1 MVSLNLGIFDLFT
14 LFFLIFSLKDCYFVT
29 NWTWLSITV
38 EISWPTTN
46 VLWQNLAIYNQSL
59 VWTERV
65 QVFLTWII
73 QPTHTVQSPWHLLT
87 SVVIF
92 FLCNITS
99 ISFKNKYENKKQCG
113 YGFTKVVKQVC
124 QYVIAELRING
135 REMSRYKW
143 LSAFL
148 SIKGKQC

>member
-1 MVSLNLGIFDLFT
+1 MVSFNLGIFDLFT
-14 LFFLIFSLKDCYFVT
+14 LFFLTFSLKDCYFVT

-87 SVVIF
+87 SVVIC

-99 ISFKNKYENKKQCG
+99 ISFKNKYESKKQCG

-143 LSAFL
+143 LSAFFVN
-148 SIKGKQC
+148 